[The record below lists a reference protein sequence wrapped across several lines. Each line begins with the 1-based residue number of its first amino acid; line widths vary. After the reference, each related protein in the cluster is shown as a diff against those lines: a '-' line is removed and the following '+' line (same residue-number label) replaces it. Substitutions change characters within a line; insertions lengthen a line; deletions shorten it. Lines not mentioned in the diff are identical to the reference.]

1 MTSSKNNLN
10 LGYFYLFT
18 GPNRSKKTTQALR
31 ESIKL
36 LIENTQVKTVVVVA
50 RTEKNLNETL
60 GTIKNHIKE
69 AEINGITITE
79 AVGKAKLCPDFFEF
93 EDLFRDVDWH
103 VWKNMVCGS
112 CPRKKFLMRHVKD
125 KIHQTRV
132 MGKEDAT
139 EFLRYRC
146 TCPWNVVK
154 EHLRYNVNNNHIVL
168 CTYSGLSLIYDDI
181 KNSLK
186 NTIMVFDEAHH
197 IPEICRIYQEP
208 MNRKQTKKSFEKIV
222 EGYLNQ
228 LEKLKLEMDS
238 LDLKKTHKLK
248 RNIDRL
254 ISYVGCLGEG
264 YSKAKVIERYHR
276 LPIDRSLDKKIIKEY
291 HGLVNSRKNDEDFIG
306 RIAKPKFEHDCFMI
320 QTLAGK
326 LLNPN
331 DKSRR
336 KFQRLFTIARIIRML
351 EYERNIICLD
361 LVDDENGN
369 NCVNLHI
376 VEMNGNVED
385 RSRITN
391 LIDNSFGTYLVTS
404 TPYPTDWQNFW
415 LGKDYSNDMKVV
427 VFPTPF
433 SFNIVVENSVKA
445 KIDVWKDKNNTER
458 EMKIDNGMI
467 AKLNIPLHYFARSK
481 DEYNNLVNCL
491 KTSHDCIH
499 YARGSDTEGI
509 QLDGYTCPYGFPL
522 QNISSDGY
530 RKWAMGRMT
539 SKNPHRAI
547 KEYRNIKALMELV
560 QETFR
565 TADVNMLSGSIW
577 RHISEDVYIKSRE
590 IWTWLSDVNW
600 IILGKEKG
608 HGRLK
613 AEEKIKFMVDGL
625 ILGERPKYTTVQ
637 MRIKRDFEEFLKKSG
652 EVNSTNLISNVRGD
666 ENTKREVLNIMKAEG
681 LVTITGEKFPLTKKV
696 KLVGKP

>member
-1 MTSSKNNLN
+1 
-10 LGYFYLFT
+10 
-18 GPNRSKKTTQALR
+18 
-31 ESIKL
+31 
-36 LIENTQVKTVVVVA
+36 
-50 RTEKNLNETL
+50 
-60 GTIKNHIKE
+60 
-69 AEINGITITE
+69 
-79 AVGKAKLCPDFFEF
+79 
-93 EDLFRDVDWH
+93 
-103 VWKNMVCGS
+103 
-112 CPRKKFLMRHVKD
+112 
-125 KIHQTRV
+125 
-132 MGKEDAT
+132 
-139 EFLRYRC
+139 
-146 TCPWNVVK
+146 
-154 EHLRYNVNNNHIVL
+154 
-168 CTYSGLSLIYDDI
+168 
-181 KNSLK
+181 
-186 NTIMVFDEAHH
+186 
-197 IPEICRIYQEP
+197 
-208 MNRKQTKKSFEKIV
+208 
-222 EGYLNQ
+222 
-228 LEKLKLEMDS
+228 
-238 LDLKKTHKLK
+238 
-248 RNIDRL
+248 
-254 ISYVGCLGEG
+254 
-264 YSKAKVIERYHR
+264 
-276 LPIDRSLDKKIIKEY
+276 
-291 HGLVNSRKNDEDFIG
+291 
-306 RIAKPKFEHDCFMI
+306 
-320 QTLAGK
+320 
-326 LLNPN
+326 
-331 DKSRR
+331 
-336 KFQRLFTIARIIRML
+336 
-351 EYERNIICLD
+351 
-361 LVDDENGN
+361 
-369 NCVNLHI
+369 
-376 VEMNGNVED
+376 
-385 RSRITN
+385 
-391 LIDNSFGTYLVTS
+391 
-404 TPYPTDWQNFW
+404 
-415 LGKDYSNDMKVV
+415 MKVV